1 MWKYPLSFFNVI
13 LFQPS
18 VFPSE
23 FEFLIST
30 IPKQEIPT
38 LSLSELKESL
48 NSIPEIMDHE
58 DESEKPFKRGEN
70 SFRKV
75 FRVKNNLLLSSYL
88 LKYFIEMFCKLHV
101 EVSGSLLLDSLHI
114 DHIIAIFLVLE
125 FGSGLSCAR
134 QEFCHWVTFPT
145 LSTQFKFV
153 YSRHS
158 VKIQPWNVWSS
169 CVWPLSR
176 TIIFQTYII
185 ECISTSLVFIAK

>member
-58 DESEKPFKRGEN
+58 DESEKLFKRGEN

-88 LKYFIEMFCKLHV
+88 LKYFREMFCKLHV
-101 EVSGSLLLDSLHI
+101 EVSRSLLLDSLHI

-134 QEFCHWVTFPT
+134 QEFCH
-145 LSTQFKFV
+145 
-153 YSRHS
+153 
-158 VKIQPWNVWSS
+158 
-169 CVWPLSR
+169 
-176 TIIFQTYII
+176 
-185 ECISTSLVFIAK
+185 

>member
-101 EVSGSLLLDSLHI
+101 EVSGSLLLDFLHI

-134 QEFCHWVTFPT
+134 QEFCH
-145 LSTQFKFV
+145 
-153 YSRHS
+153 
-158 VKIQPWNVWSS
+158 
-169 CVWPLSR
+169 
-176 TIIFQTYII
+176 
-185 ECISTSLVFIAK
+185 

>member
-125 FGSGLSCAR
+125 FGSGPSCAR
-134 QEFCHWVTFPT
+134 QEFCH
-145 LSTQFKFV
+145 
-153 YSRHS
+153 
-158 VKIQPWNVWSS
+158 
-169 CVWPLSR
+169 
-176 TIIFQTYII
+176 
-185 ECISTSLVFIAK
+185 